1 VGFDERFA
9 YGRVDVGA
17 AMRFVEAGKVP
28 PTVLFRGPTW
38 WQLLDPAAQASLP
51 IVADTGSRTATHEVV
66 VEAAR
71 GIEPD
76 DAAFTPLLEVDGLTG
91 TADAR
96 DLGDLQVADLAALF
110 GPGFDFTSPP
120 SDVNEYAV
128 TLRARV
134 TDSAGGVGED
144 RRVVWLHTDPAL
156 LDGFPQFMDRGGE
169 SSPRLADL
177 DGDAQL
183 EIVLTDSGGRTRVL
197 GRDGR
202 DVPFWNG
209 GQGVLAPVLAEAAP
223 HASAPAYRAGVPL
236 PRGVSLT
243 PAVADLDGDG
253 ALEVVVTNSGGSIT
267 VYDRFGAVR
276 SRMGIDRSI
285 ARPELLT
292 GDYHLKRGFFGAASV
307 GDVSAQSP
315 GLEVVA
321 GGLDGHVYAWSGGG
335 QLLPGFPTSLNSADT
350 GEERRGAE
358 LITIPTLAQL
368 DADPQVEIVIAGS
381 EVVDSTGGTSP
392 PESPPTSRR
401 RTARCCAAS
410 STAPESWVRRTS
422 VTRSTATARPCRAG
436 RWSWTRWCPTSCR
449 SSARPTSSPRS
460 TSTATAGTRW
470 CCRAPRA
477 RSRRATP
484 TARCARRRSRW
495 SAPPATRTSPT
506 AARC

>member
-1 VGFDERFA
+1 MALVEE
-9 YGRVDVGA
+9 GA
-17 AMRFVEAGKVP
+17 TP

-38 WQLLDPAAQASLP
+38 WQLVDPAAEAALP
-51 IVADTGSRTATHEVV
+51 VVADTGSRAAGHEVV

-253 ALEVVVTNSGGSIT
+253 ALEVVVTNSGGTVT
-267 VYDRFGAVR
+267 VYDRFGVQRAQMGVDRARSRPAVR
-276 SRMGIDRSI
+276 T
-285 ARPELLT
+285 E
-292 GDYHLKRGFFGAASV
+292 DYHVKTGFFGAASV
-307 GDVSAQSP
+307 GDVSAAQP
-315 GLEVVA
+315 GLEIVA
-321 GGLDGHVYAWSGGG
+321 GGLDGRVYAWTADGS
-335 QLLPGFPTSLNSADT
+335 PVAGFPASLNSADT
-350 GEERRGAE
+350 GDERRGAE

-368 DADPQVEIVIAGS
+368 DDDPQVEIVLAGS
-381 EVVDSTGGTSP
+381 EVVDSTGGTDPPASP
-392 PESPPTSRR
+392 TDLATGFRR
-401 RTARCCAAS
+401 LLN
-410 STAPESWVRRTS
+410 
-422 VTRSTATARPCRAG
+422 RAG
-436 RWSWTRWCPTSCR
+436 G
-449 SSARPTSSPRS
+449 A
-460 TSTATAGTRW
+460 AI
-470 CCRAPRA
+470 
-477 RSRRATP
+477 
-484 TARCARRRSRW
+484 
-495 SAPPATRTSPT
+495 APPARRTRSMAT
-506 AARC
+506 APPCRDGR